1 MRAALRL
8 LALCILVA
16 YPAAAA
22 TIEQPMWVSSQS
34 PAQSLHLGILPAV
47 PRALAPGEFFVQR
60 SDTWTN
66 VWIDQQPGL
75 LIDYEAVDARLGV
88 SVGLPRSMQLQ
99 IALEDRLGTGGR
111 LDPLIEKF
119 HRVIGNHDRR
129 NSVARDSIHIE
140 IRDPETGAL
149 LISRTSLG
157 SFSRGLDL
165 TLSKRRHLWD
175 GDVSAAMSVRFP
187 RQGSA
192 GIDPGGMDTAVSVAW
207 SGLAGGRTL
216 NVGGGLTRFAT
227 ASLGP
232 IRARRIG
239 RTMFVGVAQPTSPRT
254 ALIAQY
260 LYNASIAEVAPL
272 DSGSHEV
279 AVGARF
285 HATPQTSLDVAF
297 IENIINFRN
306 GPDFGFHFGLNHDIR
321 GRARSRHR
329 PKG

>member
-1 MRAALRL
+1 MRAQVRL
-8 LALCILVA
+8 LVLCMLVVC
-16 YPAAAA
+16 PAGAT

-66 VWIDQQPGL
+66 VWIDQQPAL

-88 SVGLPRSMQLQ
+88 SVGLPRAMQLQ

-129 NSVARDSIHIE
+129 DSVARDSIHIE
-140 IRDPETGAL
+140 IRDPETGARL
-149 LISRTSLG
+149 VSRTSLG

-175 GDVSAAMSVRFP
+175 GDVSAAISVRFP

-192 GIDPGGMDTAVSVAW
+192 GIEPGGMDTGMSLAW
-207 SGLAGGRTL
+207 SGLLGHRTL

-232 IRARRIG
+232 IPARRTG
-239 RTMFVGVAQPTSPRT
+239 RTLFVGVAQPTSQRT
-254 ALIAQY
+254 AFIAQY

-272 DSGSHEV
+272 DTGSHEV
-279 AVGARF
+279 TVGARF
-285 HATPQTSLDVAF
+285 HATPQTSLDAAF
-297 IENIINFRN
+297 VENIINFKN
-306 GPDFGFHFGLNHDIR
+306 GPDFGFHFGLSHDIK
-321 GRARSRHR
+321 GRTRR
-329 PKG
+329 